1 MSPTS
6 APGVTA
12 RLILVRHGRASSGW
26 DSHPDPDLDDVGRA
40 QADAA
45 SEALVGLGPLALHTS
60 PLRRCRQTALPL
72 ARHWDASAIVDPYVT
87 ELPSPEGVP
96 MTERGAWLRDAIE
109 GTWSDL
115 GPRFQ
120 QYRARLVAHVSSIE
134 RDTVIVSHFIAINA
148 LIGAATGD
156 DRIVIASLD
165 NCARTMFDARG
176 GTLRLVE
183 IGTEAD
189 TLIR

>member
-1 MSPTS
+1 MSLTS
-6 APGVTA
+6 ATA

-40 QADAA
+40 QANAA
-45 SEALVGLGPLALHTS
+45 SDALAAVGPLALRTS

-72 ARHWDASAIVDPYVT
+72 ARRWDARAIVDPYVT
-87 ELPSPEGVP
+87 ELPSPQGVP
-96 MTERGAWLRDAIE
+96 MPERGAWLRDAIQ
-109 GTWSDL
+109 GHWSDL
-115 GPRFQ
+115 GPRLLA
-120 QYRARLVAHVSSIE
+120 YRARLVAHVASIE

-148 LIGAATGD
+148 LIGAATDD

-165 NCARTMFDARG
+165 NCSRTTFDARHG
-176 GTLRLVE
+176 NLRLVE
-183 IGTEAD
+183 TGTEAD

>member
-1 MSPTS
+1 MT
-6 APGVTA
+6 ATA

-45 SEALVGLGPLALHTS
+45 SDALAALGPLALHTS

-72 ARHWDASAIVDPYVT
+72 ARRWGVGAIVDPYVT
-87 ELPSPEGVP
+87 ELPSPEGVS
-96 MTERGAWLRDAIE
+96 MTERGAWLRNAIQ
-109 GTWSDL
+109 GTWSGLDS
-115 GPRFQ
+115 RFHD
-120 QYRARLVAHVSSIE
+120 YRTRLVEHVASIE

-148 LIGAATGD
+148 LIGAAIDD

-165 NCARTMFDARG
+165 NCARTTFDARD

-183 IGTEAD
+183 MGDEAD